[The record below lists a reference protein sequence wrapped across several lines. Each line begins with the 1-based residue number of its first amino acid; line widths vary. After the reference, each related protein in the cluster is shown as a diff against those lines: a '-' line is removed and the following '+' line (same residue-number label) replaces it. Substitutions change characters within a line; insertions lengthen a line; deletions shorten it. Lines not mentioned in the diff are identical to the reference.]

1 MSLEALAY
9 LGEVIGAVAVVISL
23 IYLAVQIRQSTQ
35 AQRTE
40 NYTRALERVANMQAL
55 WSQDESLS
63 VLLAKGADDISRL
76 SPPER
81 IRFTY
86 AFLEAFGAFEFMYH
100 AYQDGV
106 IPEKV
111 WSRWSVTV
119 AWWLSTPGVRDWW
132 YNLPVTFTADFTEF
146 VEKILADNPSDP
158 AAMQRWREFISG
170 GPNGRDPKT
179 L

>member
-1 MSLEALAY
+1 MTLDALANI
-9 LGEVIGAVAVVISL
+9 GEVVGAIAVVVTL

-35 AQRTE
+35 ALRTE

-55 WSQDESLS
+55 WSQDEGLS
-63 VLLAKGADDISRL
+63 VLLAKGADDIGRL
-76 SPPER
+76 TPPER

-111 WSRWSVTV
+111 WTRWSVTV
-119 AWWLSTPGVRDWW
+119 AWWLSTPGVQDWW
-132 YNLPVTFTADFTEF
+132 HSLPVTFTEDFTEF
-146 VEKILADNPSDP
+146 VEGILADNPSDP
-158 AAMQRWREFISG
+158 AAMQRWREFVSG
-170 GPNGRDPKT
+170 ETGTDNRAE
-179 L
+179 